1 MCNGDSVGGT
11 MGIGF
16 SMQTIVKQNEEEVSD
31 GIRGMVLKE
40 LVHGSKLALQD
51 LVCSSRDS
59 VQTLLNIRKVVV
71 WRSESGWGWSPAR
84 GLGPVQVMV
93 GWWSRNGRMTPIRLG
108 LGSSSAFLVFE
119 QTIFPGFGVGF
130 EVEFSKS
137 EFIPVN

>member
-11 MGIGF
+11 TGIGF

-59 VQTLLNIRKVVV
+59 AQTLLNIRKVVV
-71 WRSESGWGWSPAR
+71 WRSESRWGWSPAR

-93 GWWSRNGRMTPIRLG
+93 GWWSRNGRIGVKQRL
-108 LGSSSAFLVFE
+108 S
-119 QTIFPGFGVGF
+119 GV
-130 EVEFSKS
+130 
-137 EFIPVN
+137 